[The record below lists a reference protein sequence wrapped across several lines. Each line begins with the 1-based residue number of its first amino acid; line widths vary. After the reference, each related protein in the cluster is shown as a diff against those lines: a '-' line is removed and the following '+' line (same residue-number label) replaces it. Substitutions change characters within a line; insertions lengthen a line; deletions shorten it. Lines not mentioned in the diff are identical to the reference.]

1 MIETNSNFFQSW
13 TWQKLV
19 SILSLLI
26 KQPFQYPF
34 YIYVYT
40 NTCVINTVGK
50 VLNGARHKFIK
61 LDIVE
66 FYPSVSGNLLNKSIE
81 FAVVLYRDDGLAAI
95 NGSNGNVLGKKKEEY
110 HCFV

>member
-1 MIETNSNFFQSW
+1 MI
-13 TWQKLV
+13 QKP
-19 SILSLLI
+19 
-26 KQPFQYPF
+26 K
-34 YIYVYT
+34 
-40 NTCVINTVGK
+40 
-50 VLNGARHKFIK
+50 HKFIK